1 MLIKELIH
9 SVNIPEGVSI
19 DSSSSNVKVTGPR
32 GELSRNFEH
41 SAIKIKQSEN
51 QLNIIGNNLRKKE
64 KALIGTWN
72 AHLKNMV
79 KGVDKGFLYEMK
91 IIFAHFPM
99 KVAVKGNVVTIDNFL
114 GEKATRSST
123 IVGDVKVNVKGDA
136 LTFEGNNI
144 EDVGQTAGNLEKAT
158 VVKGR
163 DTRVFQDGIYV
174 ISKGAAQ

>member
-9 SVNIPEGVSI
+9 SVNIPEGVSV

-41 SAIKIKQSEN
+41 SAIKIEQSEN
-51 QLNIIGNNLRKKE
+51 LLKIIGNNLRKKE

-79 KGVDKGFLYEMK
+79 RGVDKGFLYEMK
-91 IIFAHFPM
+91 IVFAHFPM
-99 KVAVKGNVVTIDNFL
+99 KVAVKGNIVTIDNFL
-114 GEKATRSST
+114 GEKATRHSA
-123 IVGDVKVNVKGDA
+123 IAGDAKVNVKGDA
-136 LTFEGNNI
+136 VTIEGNNI

>member
-9 SVNIPEGVSI
+9 SVSIPEGVSV
-19 DSSSSNVKVTGPR
+19 DSSSSNVKVSGPR

-41 SAIKIKQSEN
+41 TLIKFEQDEN
-51 QLNIIGNNLRKKE
+51 VLKIIGNNLRKKE

-72 AHLKNMV
+72 AHLKNMIQ
-79 KGVDKGFLYEMK
+79 GVDKGFLYEMK

-99 KVAVKGNVVTIDNFL
+99 KVAVKGNIVAIDNFL
-114 GEKATRSST
+114 GEKASRSSA

-136 LTFEGNNI
+136 VTIEGNNI
-144 EDVGQTAGNLEKAT
+144 EEVGQTAGNLERAT

-163 DTRVFQDGIYV
+163 DTRVFQDGIYM